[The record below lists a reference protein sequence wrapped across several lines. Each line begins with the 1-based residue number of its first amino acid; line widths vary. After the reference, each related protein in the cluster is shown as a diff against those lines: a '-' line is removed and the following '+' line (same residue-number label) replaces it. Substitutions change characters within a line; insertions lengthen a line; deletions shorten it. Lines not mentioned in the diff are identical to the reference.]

1 MAVFKYS
8 GDSTVKEGSHESGT
22 IVAQDKLDAYDK
34 LRQQGLTNIHLKKVT
49 GLAAFLEQLRAAR

>member
-8 GDSTVKEGSHESGT
+8 GDRTKGERSHESGT

-34 LRQQGLTNIHLKKVT
+34 LRSAGLTNVHLKKVE
-49 GLAAFLEQLRAAR
+49 GMAAFIERIRVGR